1 MLIQSTTGTKLL
13 TQPPGQQYRSDFPRF
28 GLSQF
33 ANRFPE
39 QTKQR
44 EIKLDGVLKHSLI
57 LRDELETLDR
67 VNQIS
72 DFHCVT
78 TWSVRGLRWSG
89 YRFSDLYEQ
98 IVHPLV
104 KPEAKVR
111 LVVFRSQ
118 DGYRS
123 VLPLEDLLAADVLLA
138 DRLNG
143 APLTIA
149 HGAPI
154 RLVAPQHYG
163 YKNPKHL
170 NRIEF
175 LQALENYQ
183 PASLKFMEH
192 PRARVA
198 LEERGIGFPGWL
210 LRVAYRPLI
219 KSTVKQFSEA
229 LSKHNQP

>member
-1 MLIQSTTGTKLL
+1 MTH
-13 TQPPGQQYRSDFPRF
+13 PPGQQYRNDFPRF

-39 QTKQR
+39 QTKQS
-44 EIKLDGVLKHSLI
+44 EIKLDGVLNHSLI
-57 LRDELETLDR
+57 LRDELDTLGR
-67 VNQIS
+67 VTQTS

-78 TWSVRGLRWSG
+78 TWSVHGLEWSG

-98 IVHPLV
+98 IVRPLV
-104 KPEAKVR
+104 KPGATVQ

-143 APLTIA
+143 EALSIA

-163 YKNPKHL
+163 YKSAKHL
-170 NRIEF
+170 NHIEF
-175 LQALENYQ
+175 LHTLDNYQ

-198 LEERGIGFPGWL
+198 QEERGIGFPGWL

-219 KSTVKQFSEA
+219 KSTVKKFQEA
-229 LSKHNQP
+229 LSKHTQT

>member
-1 MLIQSTTGTKLL
+1 MKK
-13 TQPPGQQYRSDFPRF
+13 PPGQQYRNDFPRF
-28 GLSQF
+28 GLTQF

-44 EIKLDGVLKHSLI
+44 EIKLDGVLNHSLV
-57 LRDELETLDR
+57 LRDELDTLER
-67 VNQIS
+67 VTQTS

-78 TWSVRGLRWSG
+78 TWSARDLEWSG

-98 IVHPLV
+98 IVRPLV
-104 KPEAKVR
+104 KPEATVQ

-123 VLPLEDLLAADVLLA
+123 VLPLEDLLASDVVLA

-143 APLTIA
+143 EPLTIA

-163 YKNPKHL
+163 YKSAKHL
-170 NRIEF
+170 NCIEF
-175 LQALENYQ
+175 LQRLDNYQ

-198 LEERGIGFPGWL
+198 QEERGIGFPGWL

-219 KSTVKQFSEA
+219 KSTVKQFQEA
-229 LSKHNQP
+229 LNKHTQP

>member
-1 MLIQSTTGTKLL
+1 MTHPPGTH
-13 TQPPGQQYRSDFPRF
+13 PPGQQYRSDFPRF

-33 ANRFPE
+33 AHRFPE
-39 QTKQR
+39 QIKDRT
-44 EIKLDGVLKHSLI
+44 IKLEGVLNHSLI
-57 LRDELETLDR
+57 LRDELER
-67 VNQIS
+67 VNQTS

-78 TWSVRGLRWSG
+78 TWSASGLQWSG
-89 YRFSDLYEQ
+89 YRFSDLFEQ
-98 IVHPLV
+98 IVQPLV
-104 KPEAKVR
+104 KPDATVR

-143 APLTIA
+143 EALTIA

-163 YKNPKHL
+163 YKSAKHV

-175 LQALENYQ
+175 LQTLDNYK

-198 LEERGIGFPGWL
+198 QEERGIGFPGWL

-219 KSTVKQFSEA
+219 NSTVKTFQQA
-229 LSKHNQP
+229 LSKHSES

>member
-1 MLIQSTTGTKLL
+1 MH
-13 TQPPGQQYRSDFPRF
+13 PPGQQYRNDFPRF

-33 ANRFPE
+33 ASRFPE
-39 QTKQR
+39 QTKQT
-44 EIKLDGVLKHSLI
+44 EIKLDGVLNHSLI
-57 LRDELETLDR
+57 LRDELDTLER
-67 VNQIS
+67 VTQTS

-78 TWSVRGLRWSG
+78 TWSVRGLEWSG

-104 KPEAKVR
+104 KPDAAVQ

-138 DRLNG
+138 DELNG
-143 APLTIA
+143 EPLTIA

-163 YKNPKHL
+163 YKSAKHL

-175 LQALENYQ
+175 LQTLDNYQ

-198 LEERGIGFPGWL
+198 QEERGIGFPGWL
-210 LRVAYRPLI
+210 LRIAYRPLI
-219 KSTVKQFSEA
+219 KSTVRKFQDA
-229 LSKHNQP
+229 LSKQTQT